1 MDAHLLLERFY
12 LLLISSLIVR
22 CFLFQLRSE
31 LIFLLLVFDRY
42 LLSLFHRFHELL
54 FEEVFL
60 RQDFGV
66 EVVDVLNLIDELSF
80 ILLLDLEEVLDVGL
94 HVFLHLFEGVVAL
107 LVLLL
112 VGVEFALKLVTLL
125 IILQLLRLYPLLKEL
140 LLLQN
145 RL

>member
-1 MDAHLLLERFY
+1 M
-12 LLLISSLIVR
+12 
-22 CFLFQLRSE
+22 
-31 LIFLLLVFDRY
+31 
-42 LLSLFHRFHELL
+42 
-54 FEEVFL
+54 
-60 RQDFGV
+60 
-66 EVVDVLNLIDELSF
+66 VDVLNLIDELSF

-140 LLLQN
+140 LLL
-145 RL
+145 